1 MRSLPEF
8 EMILARLDQIESRL
22 VCQRTPWMSTSEA
35 AEFIRASTSL
45 IEKLTRAGKIPF
57 YRQNPNAARSSR
69 LYHRRDLT
77 DFLITGKNAQADQLS
92 QQEKKEVERLLI

>member
-1 MRSLPEF
+1 MSSLPEF
-8 EMILARLDQIESRL
+8 EMILARLDQIESEL
-22 VCQRTPWMSTSEA
+22 VGHRPPWMSTSEA

-69 LYHRRDLT
+69 LYHRKDLIA
-77 DFLITGKNAQADQLS
+77 FLITGKNAQADQLS
-92 QQEKKEVERLLI
+92 PQEKKDIERLLI